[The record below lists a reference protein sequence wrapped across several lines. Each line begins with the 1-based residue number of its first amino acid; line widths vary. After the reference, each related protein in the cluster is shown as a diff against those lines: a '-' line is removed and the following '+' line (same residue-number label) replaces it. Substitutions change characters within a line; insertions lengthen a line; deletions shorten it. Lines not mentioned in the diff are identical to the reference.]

1 MSVSILKTHFQDNLW
16 ILREKR
22 YSLYASLLAHPAE
35 AYPGFLTMKQLGAL
49 LIPPWMGSYS
59 ITRLPNSISSNFPD
73 NLVASIY
80 TPGWREA
87 LWE

>member
-1 MSVSILKTHFQDNLW
+1 MSVSTLKTYLQDNLW

-22 YSLYASLLAHPAE
+22 YSLYSSLLAG

-73 NLVASIY
+73 NLLASIY
-80 TPGWREA
+80 TPGQREA
-87 LWE
+87 L